1 MDTTTLAFG
10 LPGHWEWVVIGMIAL
25 LLFGSRLPQV
35 MRSIGD
41 GIRELKKGL
50 KDVGDDVKK
59 VVDED
64 EKPNPYRDEPKQFAS
79 AKPPVSASGEDE
91 RVPHG
96 TPSESN

>member
-1 MDTTTLAFG
+1 MSPSTLAFG

-41 GIRELKKGL
+41 GVRELKKGL
-50 KDVGDDVKK
+50 KDVGDDVKSAG
-59 VVDED
+59 DEPD
-64 EKPNPYRDEPKQFAS
+64 PNPYRDEQRQFSS

-91 RVPHG
+91 RVPRRA
-96 TPSESN
+96 PSESS